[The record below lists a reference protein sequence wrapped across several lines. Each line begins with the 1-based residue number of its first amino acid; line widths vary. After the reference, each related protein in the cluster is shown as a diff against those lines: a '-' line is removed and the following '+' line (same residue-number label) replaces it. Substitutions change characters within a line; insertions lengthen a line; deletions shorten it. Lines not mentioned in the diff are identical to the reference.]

1 MWIEIS
7 CWMDLR
13 RSLEVVF
20 SGALRSGI
28 LSPRWVPYL
37 GLPSS
42 NCTCTPA
49 SSQRFLAL
57 LSITFFHLWFVAYD
71 LVIHALVH
79 YILNNNLGRPKS
91 AFAAQAHGRL

>member
-1 MWIEIS
+1 MWIETS

-37 GLPSS
+37 GFPLS
-42 NCTCTPA
+42 NCTCAPA
-49 SSQRFLAL
+49 SSQRFLVL
-57 LSITFFHLWFVAYD
+57 VNYFFSLSVRCL
-71 LVIHALVH
+71 
-79 YILNNNLGRPKS
+79 
-91 AFAAQAHGRL
+91 